1 MSLSSELVK
10 NDFIQFP
17 TDYTDMVI
25 RYELGKYEYIEIPFI
40 MKKMECKELAE
51 LIIEKSSREEKKT
64 LVEMI
69 KLIQKRNS
77 SPKGYLGILAVA
89 LSTKE

>member
-10 NDFIQFP
+10 NDFIQIP
-17 TDYTDMVI
+17 RDYTDMVI

-40 MKKMECKELAE
+40 KKKMESKELAE

-69 KLIQKRNS
+69 NRI
-77 SPKGYLGILAVA
+77 
-89 LSTKE
+89 

>member
-25 RYELGKYEYIEIPFI
+25 RYELSKYEYIEIPFI
-40 MKKMECKELAE
+40 KKKIESKELAE
-51 LIIEKSSREEKKT
+51 LIIEKSS
-64 LVEMI
+64 
-69 KLIQKRNS
+69 
-77 SPKGYLGILAVA
+77 
-89 LSTKE
+89 

>member
-40 MKKMECKELAE
+40 KKKMESKELAE
-51 LIIEKSSREEKKT
+51 LIMEKSSREEKKT

-69 KLIQKRNS
+69 KRIQKRNS

>member
-25 RYELGKYEYIEIPFI
+25 RYELSKYEYIEIPFI
-40 MKKMECKELAE
+40 KKMESKELAE

-69 KLIQKRNS
+69 NRIQKRNS
-77 SPKGYLGILAVA
+77 STKGYLGILAVA

>member
-25 RYELGKYEYIEIPFI
+25 RYELSKYEYIEIPFI
-40 MKKMECKELAE
+40 KKKWRV
-51 LIIEKSSREEKKT
+51 K
-64 LVEMI
+64 
-69 KLIQKRNS
+69 N
-77 SPKGYLGILAVA
+77 
-89 LSTKE
+89 